1 MPTLGRRLNGVF
13 AYRRL
18 LVPIARPSVRR
29 RTFHSETAELEQAA
43 GIHFRDASVQA
54 GGDLEVGEIHVG
66 IHPIGIP
73 VVVADPFHA
82 RHPRHHRE
90 AGHTNKLEPAR
101 P

>member
-43 GIHFRDASVQA
+43 GIHFRDAMDDA
-54 GGDLEVGEIHVG
+54 YLI
-66 IHPIGIP
+66 
-73 VVVADPFHA
+73 
-82 RHPRHHRE
+82 
-90 AGHTNKLEPAR
+90 GHTVAR
-101 P
+101 GVCD